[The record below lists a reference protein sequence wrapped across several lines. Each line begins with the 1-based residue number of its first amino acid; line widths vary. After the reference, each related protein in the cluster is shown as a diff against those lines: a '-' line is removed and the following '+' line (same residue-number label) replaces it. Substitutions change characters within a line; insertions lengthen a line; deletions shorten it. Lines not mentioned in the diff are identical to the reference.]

1 MYNFK
6 EYTDEE
12 RQYYVYEHLLDG
24 IPFYVGYEHGE
35 RAYIRDSSRSRFW
48 KEFVKDR
55 KKEVEVRIIVDKLTK
70 TEAIQLEK
78 EYQIKRREEGFNIVG
93 VIGSTGGQFCKGKI
107 PWNKG
112 LKGEGTSMYGKKHS
126 EETKEKIRQAHL
138 GKPRYERTI

>member
-1 MYNFK
+1 MYNF
-6 EYTDEE
+6 EQYTDEE
-12 RQYYVYEHLLDG
+12 QQYYVYEHLLDG
-24 IPFYVGYEHGE
+24 IPFYVGYGHGE

-55 KKEVEVRIIVDKLTK
+55 KKEVEAHIIVDKLTK

-107 PWNKG
+107 AWNKG

-126 EETKEKIRQAHL
+126 EETKEKIRQARL